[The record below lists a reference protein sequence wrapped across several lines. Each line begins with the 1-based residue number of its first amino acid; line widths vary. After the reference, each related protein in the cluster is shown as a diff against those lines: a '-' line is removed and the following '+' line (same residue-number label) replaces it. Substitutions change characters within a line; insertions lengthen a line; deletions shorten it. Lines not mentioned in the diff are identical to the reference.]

1 MSQYTRKP
9 KSSVLKPSLNQQQ
22 IVLSPKQSNHYFPI
36 ESNSRYPSIKTRSAS
51 RRRYQV
57 IHDKNQA
64 TTPTSPK
71 NSYIPSNT
79 LPKAFR
85 SALKSR
91 PITCSPLKKVKFELD
106 STHLAILSHKTHWK
120 QLFSSIKTN
129 FEKKIQIF
137 STSYPQ
143 KKSYLGVSQINE
155 L

>member
-9 KSSVLKPSLNQQQ
+9 KSSVLKPSLNNQQA
-22 IVLSPKQSNHYFPI
+22 VLSPKQSNQYFPTQ
-36 ESNSRYPSIKTRSAS
+36 SNSRYPSIRNRSAS
-51 RRRYQV
+51 RRRYQ
-57 IHDKNQA
+57 IIQEKKQS

-71 NSYIPSNT
+71 ISYIPNNT
-79 LPKAFR
+79 LPTAFR

-106 STHLAILSHKTHWK
+106 PTHLAILSHKTHWK

-129 FEKKIQIF
+129 FEKKIQIY
-137 STSYPQ
+137 STSPQ